1 MSEKKNIQEEQ
12 FEDLLRTFF
21 LDESQHH
28 IHEKMAQKVL
38 NDVYGVE
45 ISEKKKQELK
55 KIKKQGFTV
64 DYKNVFYVF
73 IWIVFFGI
81 NFWMLIPGSHAISS
95 ENQSASKYRNE
106 NSIDFIEY
114 NNDVKS
120 HLTETQEE
128 VEPEKI
134 ESGQEE
140 NTLNSSTS
148 PFVDKNDSMEYFRE
162 NVSPDTYKSKLAEKI
177 ILSETEIQKY
187 QKIKRWMLD
196 QILKFDKRVYTKVP
210 ADKMEYSGEKIILEP
225 FAIRR
230 FGITNLEYRTFLADL
245 ILNQKTDEYER
256 ARVQATNWD
265 KYNCSE
271 LTTQYFIDEKY
282 NDFPVVNVSVEGME
296 LYCQWLEEEIQQDLI
311 HRQLKPRNLKVRLPH
326 NKEWVYLAWSGYAK
340 IYYGEKYNTIF
351 DEEEKKVPDHFI
363 KRIQLID
370 RQSDKKDSLFYY
382 QSLNRAD
389 WSQSR
394 IKEVY
399 KRAFQVFSV
408 YPSDTLY
415 PERMKA
421 YAKFGSVSEI
431 SLDEKTN
438 DIWLVGKMW
447 NSKEEYLK
455 LKKEF
460 LKNYSNPFVG
470 FRIVV
475 LDPKD
480 SEYQSPFW

>member
-1 MSEKKNIQEEQ
+1 MSERKNIQEEQ

-21 LDESQHH
+21 LDESQYH
-28 IHEKMAQKVL
+28 IHEKIAPKVM

-45 ISEKKKQELK
+45 ISEKKKQELN
-55 KIKKQGFTV
+55 KIKKQGFTL
-64 DYKNVFYVF
+64 DYNHFFYVF
-73 IWIVFFGI
+73 IWILFFGI
-81 NFWMLIPGSHAISS
+81 QVWMMTSGNHAVTDQHQSTSKNRS
-95 ENQSASKYRNE
+95 ENNM
-106 NSIDFIEY
+106 DFVEY
-114 NNDVKS
+114 NHDVKNYS
-120 HLTETQEE
+120 TESQEE
-128 VEPEKI
+128 IKPKNTEA
-134 ESGQEE
+134 GQEE
-140 NTLNSSTS
+140 ATVNSVMS
-148 PFVDKNDSMEYFRE
+148 PFAYQADSIEHLRGS
-162 NVSPDTYKSKLAEKI
+162 VSLNTYKNKSTEKI
-177 ILSETEIQKY
+177 SLSDAEIQKY
-187 QKIKRWMLD
+187 QKIKRWMID
-196 QILKFDKRVYTKVP
+196 QILKFDKQVYTKVP
-210 ADKMEYSGEKIILEP
+210 ADKMVYSGEKVILEP
-225 FAIRR
+225 FTIRR

-245 ILNQKTDEYER
+245 ILNQKTEEYER
-256 ARVQATNWD
+256 AKVQATNWE

-271 LTTQYFIDEKY
+271 LAAQYFIDEKY

-311 HRQLKPRNLKVRLPH
+311 QRQLKPRNLKLRLPN

-399 KRAFQVFSV
+399 KKAFQVFSV

-455 LKKEF
+455 MKKEF

-470 FRIVV
+470 FRIVI